1 MGAGMVVFCSLSI
14 GFIIAGIVLA
24 ISAKT
29 GRMILIEQ
37 LKEDWIYCLP
47 FRLRNNRYRGLSR
60 PSYQLLVFLYYTA
73 KSIVILTFCV
83 YYYMLSGT
91 LIVVKWIWTAILSLS
106 NKKQRTEKRQPAIL
120 NENAISTLW
129 NHGSETAWKEALDYY
144 YKALKDDE
152 QALEQYMENVDADE
166 IAQLSDREFYDFLYN
181 KYFVWK
187 YTAKNRLATTRKS
200 LARYIDKNRLFELS
214 DIQKR
219 LFSTERSN
227 VEKCLRIAS
236 EIRGL
241 GPAGASGFLSILFPE
256 SFGTV
261 DQYVVKALREVK
273 GLAYNAEIVRMNPDS
288 LSIKDGALLIQI
300 LQEKAVSLNKKFDT
314 DFWTPRKIDM
324 VLWAVGRVR
333 K

>member
-1 MGAGMVVFCSLSI
+1 
-14 GFIIAGIVLA
+14 
-24 ISAKT
+24 
-29 GRMILIEQ
+29 
-37 LKEDWIYCLP
+37 
-47 FRLRNNRYRGLSR
+47 
-60 PSYQLLVFLYYTA
+60 
-73 KSIVILTFCV
+73 
-83 YYYMLSGT
+83 MLSGA
-91 LIVVKWIWTAILSLS
+91 LIVVKWTWTAILSLS
-106 NKKQRTEKRQPAIL
+106 NKKQRTEKRQPTVL

-129 NHGSETAWKEALDYY
+129 NNGSEIAWKEALDYY

-166 IAQLSDREFYDFLYN
+166 IAQLSDREFYDFLYS

-187 YTAKNRLATTRKS
+187 YTTKNRLATTRKS
-200 LARYIDKNRLFELS
+200 LASYIDKNRLFELA

-273 GLAYNAEIVRMNPDS
+273 GLDYNAEIVRMNPDS
-288 LSIKDGALLIQI
+288 LSIKDGVLLIQI

-324 VLWAVGRVR
+324 VLWAVERVR